1 MLYLTNVA
9 REYVLCI
16 NFNKRTPKTRISRII
31 KELNDLCTTIYRI
44 NQEKVED
51 WILITANKTFEKIDA
66 NVTIN
71 FISLYTAIKVLRV
84 RFLKMHDIEQ
94 ATLKNLKNTEIIINI
109 INQASRNGY
118 LNYYASMKRRYKSR
132 KIAQEQKLLRIAK
145 QTSFVCTI
153 KFFFYWIIKILINY
167 SSDANNEELCNDLD
181 ILLIEEYIMHKNK
194 DLFY

>member
-16 NFNKRTPKTRISRII
+16 KFNKKTPKTRISRII

-44 NQEKVED
+44 NQARVVD
-51 WILITANKTFEKIDA
+51 WILITPNKTCEKINA
-66 NVTIN
+66 HVTIN
-71 FISLYTAIKVLRV
+71 YISLYTAIKVLRV
-84 RFLKMHDIEQ
+84 RFLKMNDIEQ
-94 ATLKNLKNTEIIINI
+94 ATLKNLKNTDLIINI
-109 INQASRNGY
+109 IDQASKNGY

-132 KIAQEQKLLRIAK
+132 KSTQEQKLLRVTA
-145 QTSFVCTI
+145 QSTFVCTI

-167 SSDANNEELCNDLD
+167 SSDESNEELCNDLD

-194 DLFY
+194 DLFM